1 MAKKRVVPL
10 HYLPEWI
17 EYRGLSLRRL
27 VQRLETQPGEELISL
42 SSLSRM
48 KKFEQPLTPEVLHA
62 LAHAFSCD
70 PEDIIGINPMIE
82 PEVID
87 LMAVIRK
94 MRMAQDREAI
104 VKATAVLRAI
114 A

>member
-1 MAKKRVVPL
+1 MAEKRAKL

-17 EYRGLSLRRL
+17 EFRGLSLRRL
-27 VQRLETQPGEELISL
+27 VQRLEKQPGEELISL

-48 KKFEQPLTPEVLHA
+48 RKYEQPLTPEVLHA
-62 LAHAFSCD
+62 LAVALACEA
-70 PEDIIGINPMIE
+70 EDIIGVNPLLE

-87 LMAVIRK
+87 LLAIIRK
-94 MRMAQDREAI
+94 MRQRHDRDAI
-104 VKATAVLRAI
+104 VKATAVLKAI